1 MKLAVGELLK
11 ATGGQLISGFPDTV
25 CERVSI
31 DTRTL
36 KAGDVFFALEGPRFD
51 GHTFLRMASQKRARA
66 IVLHRLDPDLRL
78 EGEAPPDLVQVSD
91 TLKAL
96 QDTARAC
103 RAQAKKT

>member
-36 KAGDVFFALEGPRFD
+36 KAGDVFFALQGPRFD
-51 GHTFLRMASQKRARA
+51 GHAFVDEA
-66 IVLHRLDPDLRL
+66 IGRGGR
-78 EGEAPPDLVQVSD
+78 
-91 TLKAL
+91 
-96 QDTARAC
+96 
-103 RAQAKKT
+103 